1 MILYHGT
8 NIDIDKIDLERCA
21 PYKDFGKGF
30 YTTTILDQ
38 AKAMAIRKR
47 RIFGG
52 QPCVISYE
60 APDNLLDR
68 KEINTKVFSSTS
80 KEWAVFII
88 NNRNRDFKDFSSAE
102 CNVDNKYEIVF
113 GPVANDTLTT
123 LIRQYQ
129 RGYIDSEILLKEMQ
143 YTAPSNQYSFH
154 SQKAVDLLKKTGV
167 QWIK

>member
-8 NIDIDKIDLERCA
+8 NLDIDKIDLEKCA

-30 YTTTILDQ
+30 YTTTIFDQ
-38 AKAMAIRKR
+38 AKAMAIRKT

-52 QPCVISYE
+52 DPCVISYE
-60 APDNLLDR
+60 APDNLLALKDLR
-68 KEINTKVFSSTS
+68 IKNFPSTS
-80 KEWAVFII
+80 KEWAIFII
-88 NNRNRDFKDFSSAE
+88 NNRNRNFCDYSSLD
-102 CNVDNKYEIVF
+102 CNSDGKYEIVF
-113 GPVANDTLTT
+113 GPVANDTLAT

-129 RGYIDSEILLKEMQ
+129 RGYIDSEILLKQMQ

-154 SQKAVDLLKKTGV
+154 SQRAVALLKKAGV

>member
-8 NIDIDKIDLERCA
+8 NIDIDKIDLEKCA

-30 YTTTILDQ
+30 YTTAIFDQ
-38 AKAMAIRKR
+38 AKAMAVRKS

-52 QPCVISYE
+52 QPCIISYD
-60 APDNLLDR
+60 APNNLLDL
-68 KEINTKVFSSTS
+68 KEINIKVFPSTS

-102 CNVDNKYEIVF
+102 CNVDNKYERVF

-154 SQKAVDLLKKTGV
+154 SQKAIDLLKKTGV

>member
-8 NIDIDKIDLERCA
+8 NINIDKIDLNKCA

-30 YTTTILDQ
+30 YTTTTFDQ
-38 AKAMAIRKR
+38 AKAMAVRKS

-52 QPCVISYE
+52 QPCIISYN
-60 APDNLLDR
+60 APDNLLDL
-68 KEINTKVFSSTS
+68 KEINIKVFPSTS

-154 SQKAVDLLKKTGV
+154 SQKAIGLLKKTGV

>member
-1 MILYHGT
+1 MVT
-8 NIDIDKIDLERCA
+8 R
-21 PYKDFGKGF
+21 
-30 YTTTILDQ
+30 TI
-38 AKAMAIRKR
+38 
-47 RIFGG
+47 
-52 QPCVISYE
+52 
-60 APDNLLDR
+60 PDNLLDR

>member
-8 NIDIDKIDLERCA
+8 NSDIATIDLSKCA

-30 YTTTILDQ
+30 YTTAIFEQ
-38 AKAMAIRKR
+38 AKAMAIRKS
-47 RIFGG
+47 RIYGG

-60 APDNLLDR
+60 APDGLLDI
-68 KEINTKVFSSTS
+68 KELNIKNFPSTS

-88 NNRNRDFKDFSSAE
+88 NNRNRDFTDLSSPE
-102 CNVDNKYEIVF
+102 CNNDNKYDIVF
-113 GPVANDTLTT
+113 GPVADDTLAT

-129 RGYIDSEILLKEMQ
+129 RGYIDSEILLREMQ
-143 YTAPSNQYSFH
+143 YAASSDQYSFH
-154 SQKAVDLLKKTGV
+154 SQRAVNLLKKAGV